1 MKSMDRCRFYLI
13 SPVEI
18 VCLVLKII
26 EFCHVEDKAEMRLW
40 QALKHSRSNFRLAF
54 AEPDRSSKLP
64 RLSELFLRQDV
75 LRIRI
80 ASDEAIGKSSVY
92 FDTGNHLSLILK
104 FINSGFLRVGSLM
117 KLCIILIENSQNT
130 VLQT

>member
-1 MKSMDRCRFYLI
+1 MDRCRLYLI

-18 VCLVLKII
+18 AYLLLKII
-26 EFCHVEDKAEMRLW
+26 EFCHVKDKAEMRLW
-40 QALKHSRSNFRLAF
+40 QVLKHSRANFRLAF
-54 AEPDRSSKLP
+54 AEPDRSSKLL

-80 ASDEAIGKSSVY
+80 TLDKAIGKLSVY

-104 FINSGFLRVGSLM
+104 FVNSGFLRVKSLM